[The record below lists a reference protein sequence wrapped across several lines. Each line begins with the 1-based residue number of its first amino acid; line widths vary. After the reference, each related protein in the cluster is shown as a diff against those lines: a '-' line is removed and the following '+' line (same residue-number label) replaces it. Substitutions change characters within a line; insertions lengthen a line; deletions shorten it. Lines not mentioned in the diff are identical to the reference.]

1 MMVLA
6 GAAAAWWAAPMAV
19 MAAPADRAIARAG
32 TWHTAIEVRGLGALN
47 KGANNQ
53 GGANVTSLSCGSPGN
68 CAAGGFYRDGLGH
81 VQGFVVSER
90 NGIWGKAIEVPGL
103 SMLNKRGNAQV
114 SSVSCASAGNCA
126 AGGYYDSPG
135 SQAFVVSERNGAWG
149 KAIEVPGLAALNVSE
164 AAQINSVSCPS
175 AGNCAAGG
183 SYTDGVGSFQAF
195 VVSEKN
201 GTWGKAIEVPGLAVL
216 NAGFPATARVNSVSC
231 PSAGN
236 CAAGGSYTDG
246 SNQQQPFVVSEKN
259 GTWGKAIEVP
269 GLNSFG
275 LAQVSSVSC
284 GSPGN
289 CAAGGNYFTSLQ
301 GLAFVVSERNGT
313 WRKAI
318 AVPVLPAINP
328 FDQSD
333 VRSVSCGSAG
343 NCAAGGNYMDRSHH
357 LQALVISETNGTW
370 RKAIAVPGLA
380 ALNRGGFA
388 QVWSVSCATAGN
400 CAAGGVY
407 VDGHRH
413 GQAFVVSETNGTWR
427 TAIEVPGSETLNKG
441 GWAFITSLSCR
452 SAAKCAAGGLYTDR
466 SGHQQGFVV
475 SQA

>member
-1 MMVLA
+1 MRRHRVMMVLA

-103 SMLNKRGNAQV
+103 
-114 SSVSCASAGNCA
+114 
-126 AGGYYDSPG
+126 
-135 SQAFVVSERNGAWG
+135 
-149 KAIEVPGLAALNVSE
+149 AALNVSE

-216 NAGFPATARVNSVSC
+216 NAGFPATAQINSVSC

-452 SAAKCAAGGLYTDR
+452 SAGKCAAGGLYTDR

-475 SQA
+475 SQT

>member
-1 MMVLA
+1 MRRHRVMMVLA

-135 SQAFVVSERNGAWG
+135 SQAFVVSE
-149 KAIEVPGLAALNVSE
+149 
-164 AAQINSVSCPS
+164 
-175 AGNCAAGG
+175 
-183 SYTDGVGSFQAF
+183 
-195 VVSEKN
+195 KN

-216 NAGFPATARVNSVSC
+216 NAGFPATAQINSVSC

-388 QVWSVSCATAGN
+388 QVCLVSCATAGN

-413 GQAFVVSETNGTWR
+413 GQAFVVSETNGT
-427 TAIEVPGSETLNKG
+427 
-441 GWAFITSLSCR
+441 
-452 SAAKCAAGGLYTDR
+452 
-466 SGHQQGFVV
+466 
-475 SQA
+475 